1 VGVGIS
7 GSGNREMAVRA
18 IFYINI
24 FLGWGTW
31 HFVYIVIE
39 GPGAT

>member
-1 VGVGIS
+1 MKKLRDGRKGH
-7 GSGNREMAVRA
+7 
-18 IFYINI
+18 FFINI
-24 FLGWGTW
+24 FFGWGTW